1 MCRNIEIR
9 VRGKEE
15 RERVEKGFIGN
26 LKKEHFNF
34 CFQMLEMCFLKYR
47 FVILDNAFLVHIP
60 GIKRRTNNSIWR
72 RPYQRQNAKAYTIIL
87 KQLANKYEK
96 NQRCRLQ

>member
-1 MCRNIEIR
+1 
-9 VRGKEE
+9 
-15 RERVEKGFIGN
+15 
-26 LKKEHFNF
+26 
-34 CFQMLEMCFLKYR
+34 MLEMCFLKYR